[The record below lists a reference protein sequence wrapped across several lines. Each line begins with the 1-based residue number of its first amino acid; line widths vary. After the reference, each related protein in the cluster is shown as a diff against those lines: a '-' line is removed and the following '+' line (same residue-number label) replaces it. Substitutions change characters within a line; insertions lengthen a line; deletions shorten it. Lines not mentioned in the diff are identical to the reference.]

1 MQRETLTPMDGMQRR
16 VVVVLAVLVAL
27 VATGCSDNGPSEM
40 ERTAA
45 SIAAA
50 ASATTA
56 PTTTIARPSTTAPA
70 TTVTTTKAT
79 TTAAVAGA
87 PAPPPP
93 GLGTGAR
100 GPEVAALEKRLEALL
115 YDVGKVDDVYDQNT
129 AYGVTAF
136 QKVNGM
142 ARTGRATDDVI
153 AAMATAKQPPPLVP
167 NGGENR
173 VEIDIPRQV
182 LFLYKSNTLQKIVTI
197 SSGNGER
204 FCSEGWCRRA
214 VTPGGS
220 YGFYRQG
227 SGWET
232 GPLGSLYNPVYFNGG
247 IAVHGSRS
255 VPAQPASHGC
265 IRIPMAAAEW
275 FPSAVHIGMPV
286 HVVGVD
292 GQPPTPA
299 ALATT
304 PVTQPEAPIITPP
317 SSPPTTA
324 GLLDGLLK
332 PLTPG

>member
-1 MQRETLTPMDGMQRR
+1 MSVFRR
-16 VVVVLAVLVAL
+16 TWVLLAVVLGLVA
-27 VATGCSDNGPSEM
+27 AGCSDNGMSDM

-45 SIAAA
+45 SIVAA
-50 ASATTA
+50 ASATTL
-56 PTTTIARPSTTAPA
+56 PTTTVAPPP
-70 TTVTTTKAT
+70 TT
-79 TTAAVAGA
+79 TTARPAVTAPPSTAPVAAGA
-87 PAPPPP
+87 VVTTPTTPPP

-100 GPEVAALEKRLEALL
+100 GAEVAALEKRLETLL

-129 AYGVTAF
+129 AYGVMAF
-136 QKVNGM
+136 QKVHGM

-153 AAMATAKQPPPLVP
+153 AAVATATQPPALVP

-173 VEIDIPRQV
+173 VEVDITRQV

-197 SSGNGER
+197 SSGNNQR

-227 SGWET
+227 RGWET
-232 GPLGSLYNPVYFNGG
+232 GPLGSLYNPIYFNGG

-265 IRIPMAAAEW
+265 IRIPMSVAEW

-299 ALATT
+299 APAST
-304 PVTQPEAPIITPP
+304 PVTQPAAPIITPP
-317 SSPPTTA
+317 PTPTTL
-324 GLLDGLLK
+324 GLLDSLLK
-332 PLTPG
+332 PTTP

>member
-1 MQRETLTPMDGMQRR
+1 MDGMRRR
-16 VVVVLAVLVAL
+16 VWVLLAVLAGL
-27 VATGCSDNGPSEM
+27 VGAACSDNGMSDM

-45 SIAAA
+45 SIAEA

-56 PTTTIARPSTTAPA
+56 PTTTVARPSTTAPA
-70 TTVTTTKAT
+70 PATTAAPATTKAGVATSPT
-79 TTAAVAGA
+79 T
-87 PAPPPP
+87 PPP
-93 GLGTGAR
+93 GLGPGAR
-100 GPEVAALEKRLEALL
+100 GPEVAALERRLDTLL
-115 YDVGKVDDVYDQNT
+115 YDVGKVDDVYDQDT

-153 AAMATAKQPPPLVP
+153 AALATAKQPEPLVP
-167 NGGENR
+167 TGGENR

-182 LFLYKSNTLQKIVTI
+182 LFLYKANTLQKIVTI
-197 SSGNGER
+197 SSGSNQR
-204 FCSEGWCRRA
+204 FCSEGWCRQA

-227 SGWET
+227 RGWET
-232 GPLGSLYNPVYFNGG
+232 GPLGSLYNPAYFNGG

-265 IRIPMAAAEW
+265 IRIPMSVAEW
-275 FPSAVHIGMPV
+275 FPGAVQIGMPV
-286 HVVGVD
+286 HVVGVP

-304 PVTQPEAPIITPP
+304 PVTQPELP
-317 SSPPTTA
+317 SIAPPTTTA
-324 GLLDGLLK
+324 TTLGLLDGLLK
-332 PLTPG
+332 PVTGRP

>member
-1 MQRETLTPMDGMQRR
+1 MSVFRR
-16 VVVVLAVLVAL
+16 TWVLLAVVLGLVA
-27 VATGCSDNGPSEM
+27 AGCSDNGMSDM

-45 SIAAA
+45 SIVAA
-50 ASATTA
+50 ASATTL
-56 PTTTIARPSTTAPA
+56 PTTTVAPPP
-70 TTVTTTKAT
+70 TT
-79 TTAAVAGA
+79 TTARPAVTAPPSTAPVAAGA
-87 PAPPPP
+87 VVTTPTTPPP

-100 GPEVAALEKRLEALL
+100 GAEVAALEKRLETLL

-129 AYGVTAF
+129 AYGVMAF
-136 QKVNGM
+136 QKVHGM

-153 AAMATAKQPPPLVP
+153 AAVATATQPPALVP

-173 VEIDIPRQV
+173 VEVDIPRQV

-197 SSGNGER
+197 SSGNNQR

-227 SGWET
+227 RGWET
-232 GPLGSLYNPVYFNGG
+232 GPLGSLYNPIYFNGG

-265 IRIPMAAAEW
+265 IRIPMSVAEW

-299 ALATT
+299 APAST
-304 PVTQPEAPIITPP
+304 PVTQPAAPIITPP
-317 SSPPTTA
+317 PTPTTL
-324 GLLDGLLK
+324 GLLDSLLK
-332 PLTPG
+332 PTTP

>member
-1 MQRETLTPMDGMQRR
+1 MDGKRRR
-16 VVVVLAVLVAL
+16 VWVLLAVVAGLVGA
-27 VATGCSDNGPSEM
+27 ACSDNGMSDM

-45 SIAAA
+45 SIAEA

-56 PTTTIARPSTTAPA
+56 PTTTVARPSTTTPAPA
-70 TTVTTTKAT
+70 TTSAPATTKAGVAVSPT
-79 TTAAVAGA
+79 T
-87 PAPPPP
+87 PPP
-93 GLGTGAR
+93 GLGPGAR
-100 GPEVAALEKRLEALL
+100 GPEVAALEKRLDTLL

-153 AAMATAKQPPPLVP
+153 AALATAKQPEPLVP
-167 NGGENR
+167 AGGENR

-182 LFLYKSNTLQKIVTI
+182 LFLYKTNTLQKIVTI
-197 SSGNGER
+197 SSGSNQR

-227 SGWET
+227 RGWET
-232 GPLGSLYNPVYFNGG
+232 GPLGSLYNPIYFNGG

-265 IRIPMAAAEW
+265 IRIPMSVAEW
-275 FPSAVHIGMPV
+275 FPGAVQIGMPV
-286 HVVGVD
+286 HVVGVP

-304 PVTQPEAPIITPP
+304 PVTQPELP
-317 SSPPTTA
+317 SIAPPTTTA
-324 GLLDGLLK
+324 TTLGLLDGLLK
-332 PLTPG
+332 PVTTTP

>member
-1 MQRETLTPMDGMQRR
+1 MDGMRRR
-16 VVVVLAVLVAL
+16 VWVALAVLVGL
-27 VATGCSDNGPSEM
+27 VAAGCSDNGPSEM

-45 SIAAA
+45 SIVAAVA
-50 ASATTA
+50 ANTA
-56 PTTTIARPSTTAPA
+56 PTTTIERPA
-70 TTVTTTKAT
+70 TTTPATPATTPA
-79 TTAAVAGA
+79 TTAATTRATTAGA
-87 PAPPPP
+87 AAPTTPPP

-100 GPEVAALEKRLEALL
+100 GPDVAALEKRLEALL
-115 YDVGKVDDVYDQNT
+115 YDVGKVDDLYDQNT
-129 AYGVTAF
+129 AYGVMAF
-136 QKVNGM
+136 QKVHGM

-153 AAMATAKQPPPLVP
+153 AAVATATQPPPLVP

-182 LFLYKSNTLQKIVTI
+182 LFLYKANTLQKIVTI
-197 SSGNGER
+197 SSGNNQR

-227 SGWET
+227 RGWET
-232 GPLGSLYNPVYFNGG
+232 GPLGSLYNPIYFNGG

-265 IRIPMAAAEW
+265 IRIPMGVAEW
-275 FPSAVHIGMPV
+275 FPGAVHIGMPV
-286 HVVGVD
+286 HVVGVA

-299 ALATT
+299 APATT

-317 SSPPTTA
+317 PAPPTTT

-332 PLTPG
+332 PPG

>member
-1 MQRETLTPMDGMQRR
+1 MSVFRR
-16 VVVVLAVLVAL
+16 TWVLLAVVLGLVA
-27 VATGCSDNGPSEM
+27 AGCSDNGMSDM

-45 SIAAA
+45 SIVAA
-50 ASATTA
+50 ASATTM
-56 PTTTIARPSTTAPA
+56 PTTTVAPPP
-70 TTVTTTKAT
+70 TT
-79 TTAAVAGA
+79 TTARPAVTAPPSTAPVAAGA
-87 PAPPPP
+87 VVTTPTTPPP

-100 GPEVAALEKRLEALL
+100 GAEVAALEKRLETLL

-129 AYGVTAF
+129 AYGVMAF
-136 QKVNGM
+136 QKVHGM

-153 AAMATAKQPPPLVP
+153 AAVATATQPPALVP

-173 VEIDIPRQV
+173 VEVDIPRQV

-197 SSGNGER
+197 SSGNNQR

-227 SGWET
+227 RGWET
-232 GPLGSLYNPVYFNGG
+232 GPLGSLYNPIYFNGG

-265 IRIPMAAAEW
+265 IRIPMSVAEW

-299 ALATT
+299 APAST
-304 PVTQPEAPIITPP
+304 PVTQPAAPIITPP
-317 SSPPTTA
+317 PTPTTL
-324 GLLDGLLK
+324 GLLDSLLK
-332 PLTPG
+332 PTTP

>member
-1 MQRETLTPMDGMQRR
+1 MDGMRR
-16 VVVVLAVLVAL
+16 VWVFLAVVLGLVA
-27 VATGCSDNGPSEM
+27 AGCSDGPPSEL

-50 ASATTA
+50 ASATTV
-56 PTTTIARPSTTAPA
+56 PTTTIAPSTTVARPATSTSAPPA
-70 TTVTTTKAT
+70 TTAAAPGVVTT
-79 TTAAVAGA
+79 
-87 PAPPPP
+87 PPP

-100 GPEVAALEKRLEALL
+100 GPEVAALETKLDALK

-129 AYGVTAF
+129 AYGVMAF
-136 QKVNGM
+136 QKVHGM

-153 AAMATAKQPPPLVP
+153 AAVATATQPPALVP

-173 VEIDIPRQV
+173 VEVDIPRQV

-197 SSGNGER
+197 SSGNNQR

-227 SGWET
+227 RGWET
-232 GPLGSLYNPVYFNGG
+232 GPLGSLYNPIYFNGG

-265 IRIPMAAAEW
+265 IRIPMSVAEW

-299 ALATT
+299 APAST
-304 PVTQPEAPIITPP
+304 PVTQPAAPIITPP
-317 SSPPTTA
+317 PTPTTL
-324 GLLDGLLK
+324 GLLDSLLK
-332 PLTPG
+332 PTTP

>member
-1 MQRETLTPMDGMQRR
+1 MDGKRK
-16 VVVVLAVLVAL
+16 VWVVLAVLAGL
-27 VATGCSDNGPSEM
+27 VAASCSDNGPSEM

-45 SIAAA
+45 SIVAA

-56 PTTTIARPSTTAPA
+56 PTTTIERPSTTTPA
-70 TTVTTTKAT
+70 TTPA
-79 TTAAVAGA
+79 TTAATTAAAGA
-87 PAPPPP
+87 PAATTPPP

-100 GPEVAALEKRLEALL
+100 GAEVAALEKRLETLL
-115 YDVGKVDDVYDQNT
+115 YDVGKVDDLYDQNT
-129 AYGVTAF
+129 AYGVMAF

-153 AAMATAKQPPPLVP
+153 AALASAKQPPALVP

-173 VEIDIPRQV
+173 GEVDIPRQV

-197 SSGNGER
+197 SSGNNQR

-227 SGWET
+227 RGWET
-232 GPLGSLYNPVYFNGG
+232 GPLGSLYNPIYFNGG

-265 IRIPMAAAEW
+265 IRIPMSVAEW
-275 FPSAVHIGMPV
+275 FPGAVHIGMPV

-299 ALATT
+299 APATT
-304 PVTQPEAPIITPP
+304 PVTQPEAPVITPP
-317 SSPPTTA
+317 PSPPTTA

-332 PLTPG
+332 PPTTP

>member
-1 MQRETLTPMDGMQRR
+1 M
-16 VVVVLAVLVAL
+16 
-27 VATGCSDNGPSEM
+27 SEM

-56 PTTTIARPSTTAPA
+56 PTTTVARPSTTTPAPATTTAPA
-70 TTVTTTKAT
+70 TTR
-79 TTAAVAGA
+79 AAAGA
-87 PAPPPP
+87 SPTTPPP
-93 GLGTGAR
+93 GLGPGAR
-100 GPEVAALEKRLEALL
+100 GAEVAALEKRLETLL

-142 ARTGRATDDVI
+142 ARTGRATDDVV
-153 AAMATAKQPPPLVP
+153 AALATAKQPEALVP

-173 VEIDIPRQV
+173 VEVDIPRQV

-197 SSGNGER
+197 SSGNNQR

-227 SGWET
+227 RGWET
-232 GPLGSLYNPVYFNGG
+232 GPLGSLYNPAYFNGG

-265 IRIPMAAAEW
+265 IRIPMSVAEW

-286 HVVGVD
+286 HVVGVP

-299 ALATT
+299 APATT
-304 PVTQPEAPIITPP
+304 PVTQPEAPSIAP
-317 SSPPTTA
+317 PPTPTTL
-324 GLLDGLLK
+324 GLLDSLLK
-332 PLTPG
+332 PVNP

>member
-1 MQRETLTPMDGMQRR
+1 ML
-16 VVVVLAVLVAL
+16 LAVLMGL
-27 VATGCSDNGPSEM
+27 VAAGCSDGGPSEI

-50 ASATTA
+50 ASATTI
-56 PTTTIARPSTTAPA
+56 PTTTVARETTVPRPSTSAAPA
-70 TTVTTTKAT
+70 TT
-79 TTAAVAGA
+79 AAAGTGS
-87 PAPPPP
+87 PASPPP

-100 GPEVAALEKRLEALL
+100 GAEVASLEQKLDALK

-129 AYGVTAF
+129 AYGVMAF

-142 ARTGRATDDVI
+142 ARTGRATDDVV
-153 AAMATAKQPPPLVP
+153 AALATAKSPPALVP

-173 VEIDIPRQV
+173 VEVDIPRQV
-182 LFLYKSNTLQKIVTI
+182 LFLYKADSLQKVLTI
-197 SSGNGER
+197 SSGNNQR

-227 SGWET
+227 RGWET

-265 IRIPMAAAEW
+265 IRIPMGAAEW

-286 HVVGVD
+286 HVVGVE
-292 GQPPTPA
+292 GQPPNPERVSSTVTTA
-299 ALATT
+299 APPTT
-304 PVTQPEAPIITPP
+304 QVPTTAPIITPP
-317 SSPPTTA
+317 PATTP

-332 PLTPG
+332 PPTP